1 MLVAQFVVIQDSG
14 TNVLAKVADA
24 LLSGEHLLSLV
35 ATRDGPSDVHDN
47 DSLMQ
52 IGKQL
57 AEMHLILDRLLLESF
72 KTECACPKSVIH
84 HVKQ

>member
-24 LLSGEHLLSLV
+24 LLSGKRLLSLV
-35 ATRDGPSDVHDN
+35 ATPDGSSDVHDN

-52 IGKQL
+52 IGKQ
-57 AEMHLILDRLLLESF
+57 
-72 KTECACPKSVIH
+72 
-84 HVKQ
+84 